1 MNRNDIAYTA
11 RVNAAYH
18 LVRNTR
24 KISRRLADTTSE
36 QQQAIENEIA
46 VIGMRLYSE
55 TRDEPQ
61 PEATHHPGEDHE
73 LEDYIAAVRELVPDA
88 ERLVVEHYH
97 KTHRLN
103 PEEAAERWKA
113 WKRLQLQ
120 EHKNQ

>member
-1 MNRNDIAYTA
+1 MNSNDIAYAA

-18 LVRNTR
+18 LVRNAR

-55 TRDEPQ
+55 TRQSPQ

-88 ERLVVEHYH
+88 ERSIIV
-97 KTHRLN
+97 K
-103 PEEAAERWKA
+103 
-113 WKRLQLQ
+113 WKRYGLTAETAAKKWRSLYGIPERSKEQ
-120 EHKNQ
+120 